1 MSGFA
6 LVTAPVAE
14 PVSVIEAKAHLRVTD
29 GAEDALISALITAAR
44 QSIEGRFGSLQR
56 ALMTQTWDWFLDG
69 FPCGSAPMEVPLPP
83 LQSVTSITYTDD
95 AGAAQTWDASKY
107 SVNTKSLI
115 GLIAPAYGESY
126 PSTRT
131 IMNAVTVRF
140 VAGFGAGSDVPM
152 PIKQAMLL
160 QIGHMYENRE
170 THILGVSVEVLPTV
184 KNLLSPYGI
193 TSF

>member
-1 MSGFA
+1 MVGFA
-6 LVTAPVAE
+6 LVTAAVAE
-14 PVSVIEAKAHLRVTD
+14 PISVIEAKDHLRVTD
-29 GAEDALISALITAAR
+29 GAEDALITALITAAR

-69 FPCGSAPMEVPLPP
+69 FPSGDAPMQVPFPP
-83 LQSVTSITYTDD
+83 LQSVTSITYVDD
-95 AGAAQTWDASKY
+95 AGATQTWSSAKY

-126 PSTRT
+126 PSTRA

-140 VAGFGAGSDVPM
+140 VAGFGAGVDVPM

-160 QIGHMYENRE
+160 QVGHMYEQRE
-170 THILGVSVEVLPTV
+170 THVFGATVEMLPTV
-184 KNLLSPYGI
+184 RNLLSPYGI
-193 TSF
+193 VNF

>member
-14 PVSVIEAKAHLRVTD
+14 PISVIEAKDHLRVTD
-29 GAEDALISALITAAR
+29 GAEDALITALITAAR
-44 QSIEGRFGSLQR
+44 QSIEGRFGSLGR

-69 FPCGSAPMEVPLPP
+69 FPASGAPMEVPFPP

-95 AGAAQTWDASKY
+95 AGASQTWASSKY

-126 PSTRT
+126 PSTRAM
-131 IMNAVTVRF
+131 MNAVTVRF
-140 VAGFGAGSDVPM
+140 VAGFGAGADVPM
-152 PIKQAMLL
+152 PIRQAMLL
-160 QIGHMYENRE
+160 QIGHMYEQRE
-170 THILGVSVEVLPTV
+170 THVFGATVEMLPTV
-184 KNLLSPYGI
+184 KNLLAPYGI
-193 TSF
+193 VNF